1 MAKAFYLPSLS
12 PDFSLVMRV
21 ISYQQKNFRSA
32 IRKLDRRSQP
42 LEQVEKTVSEVIAA
56 VRTDGDK
63 ALLAFAEK
71 FDGVTFRN
79 GKAMRV
85 TDAELDAADKLV
97 DAKTKRAITTS
108 RKNVTAFAKL
118 SLRKNWTAKN
128 VQGAQV
134 GEVFQPFQRVGLY
147 VPGGTA
153 PLVSSATMTVALAAA
168 AGCPEIVV
176 CTPPQKDGMVNPA
189 LLHAL
194 RAAGATEI
202 YKVGGAQAIAAMA
215 IGTKTIAPVVKIYG
229 PGNSYVVEAKR
240 QTFGM
245 VAIDLLPGPSEI
257 VVMADDSARPEFI
270 AADLLAQAEHGRDS
284 EIGFITDSPALIE
297 AVEKEIEIQSATLS
311 RQGPLREVIADRC
324 WLVLVEKLEDGV
336 DIVNGFAPEHLSL
349 ISRNEKSLVPQ
360 IRTAGAIFLGNWSP
374 VAVGDFLAGPSHE
387 LPTGGA
393 GKSFPG
399 LTVDQFQ
406 RRTSIVKL
414 DRAAIAKSAPIVEAF
429 AAVEGLDAH
438 GNSATIRLK

>member
-1 MAKAFYLPSLS
+1 
-12 PDFSLVMRV
+12 MRV
-21 ISYQQKNFRSA
+21 ISHQQKNFA
-32 IRKLDRRSQP
+32 AALRKLDRRSQP
-42 LEQVEKTVSEVIAA
+42 LAHVEKTVSEVVEA
-56 VRTDGDK
+56 VRKEGDK
-63 ALLAFAEK
+63 ALLAYAEK
-71 FDGVTFRN
+71 FDGVKFRS

-85 TDAELDAADKLV
+85 TEAELDAADAAT
-97 DAKTKRAITTS
+97 DAKTKRAVAAS
-108 RKNVTAFAKL
+108 RKNVTEFAKK
-118 SLRKNWTAKN
+118 SLRRDWSGKNA
-128 VQGAQV
+128 QGAEV
-134 GEVFQPFQRVGLY
+134 GEVFQPFERVGLY

-153 PLVSSATMTVALAAA
+153 PLVSSANMTVALAKA

-176 CTPPQKDGMVNPA
+176 CTPPQKDGSVNPA

-194 RAAGATEI
+194 RSAGATEI

-215 IGTKTIAPVVKIYG
+215 IGTRTIAPVVKIYG

-240 QTFGM
+240 QMFGL

-257 VVMADDSARPEFI
+257 VVMADSSARPEFI
-270 AADLLAQAEHGRDS
+270 AADLLAQAEHGGDS
-284 EIGFITDSPALIE
+284 EIGFITDSPELIE
-297 AVEKEIEIQSATLS
+297 AVEKEIEEQSATLS
-311 RQGPLREVIADRC
+311 RQGPLRKVIEDRC

-336 DIVNGFAPEHLSL
+336 DIVNRFAPEHLSL
-349 ISRNEKSLVPQ
+349 VSRKEKSLVKQ

-414 DRAAIAKSAPIVEAF
+414 DRESIAKSVPIVEAF

-438 GNSATIRLK
+438 GNSASIRVRR

>member
-1 MAKAFYLPSLS
+1 
-12 PDFSLVMRV
+12 MRV
-21 ISYQQKNFRSA
+21 ISYQQKNFASA
-32 IRKLDRRSQP
+32 LKKLDRRSQP
-42 LEQVEKTVSEVIAA
+42 LERVEKTVTEVVGA
-56 VRTDGDK
+56 VRDQGDK
-63 ALLAFAEK
+63 ALLAYAEK
-71 FDGVTFRN
+71 FDGVKFRS
-79 GKAMRV
+79 GKALRV
-85 TDAELDAADKLV
+85 TEAELDAADAAT
-97 DAKTKRAITTS
+97 DAKTKRAIAAS
-108 RKNVTAFAKL
+108 RKNVTAFAKK
-118 SLRKNWTAKN
+118 SLRKNWSDRN
-128 VQGAQV
+128 PQGAEV
-134 GEVFQPFQRVGLY
+134 GEVFQPFERVGLY

-153 PLVSSATMTVALAAA
+153 PLVSSANMTVALAKA

-176 CTPPQKDGMVNPA
+176 CTPPQKDGSVNPA

-215 IGTKTIAPVVKIYG
+215 IGTRTIAPVVKVFG

-240 QTFGM
+240 QMFGL
-245 VAIDLLPGPSEI
+245 VAVDLLPGPSEI

-270 AADLLAQAEHGRDS
+270 AADLLAQAEHGGDS
-284 EIGFITDSPALIE
+284 EIGFVTDSPKLIE
-297 AVEKEIEIQSATLS
+297 AVEREIEIQSATLS
-311 RQGPLREVIADRC
+311 RQGPLRQVIEDRC
-324 WLVLVEKLEDGV
+324 WLVLVEKIEDGV

-349 ISRNEKSLVPQ
+349 VSRKEKSLAPK

-414 DRAAIAKSAPIVEAF
+414 DRESIAKSAPIVEAF
-429 AAVEGLDAH
+429 AKVEGLDAH
-438 GNSATIRLK
+438 GNSASIRVRR

>member
-1 MAKAFYLPSLS
+1 
-12 PDFSLVMRV
+12 MRV
-21 ISYQQKNFRSA
+21 ISYRQKNFRTA
-32 IRKLDRRSQP
+32 IRRLDRRSQA
-42 LEQVEKTVSEVIAA
+42 LDHVEKTVSEVCAA
-56 VRTDGDK
+56 VHKEGDK
-63 ALLAFAEK
+63 ALLAYAEK

-79 GKAMRV
+79 GKALRV
-85 TDAELDAADKLV
+85 TESELEAAESAT
-97 DAKTKRAITTS
+97 DAKTRRAIAAS
-108 RKNVTAFAKL
+108 RKNVTAFARK
-118 SLRKNWTAKN
+118 SLRKDWSGKN
-128 VQGAQV
+128 AQGAEV
-134 GEVFQPFQRVGLY
+134 GEVFQPFERVGLY

-153 PLVSSATMTVALAAA
+153 PLVSSANMTVALAAA

-176 CTPPQKDGMVNPA
+176 CTPPQKDGSVNPS

-215 IGTKTIAPVVKIYG
+215 IGTRTIAPVVKIYG

-240 QTFGM
+240 QMFGL

-257 VVMADDSARPEFI
+257 VVMADSSAKPEFI
-270 AADLLAQAEHGRDS
+270 AADLLAQAEHGPDS
-284 EIGFITDSPALIE
+284 EIGFVTDSEDLVE
-297 AVEKEIEIQSATLS
+297 AVEREIESQSATLS
-311 RQGPLREVIADRC
+311 RQGPLREVIRKRC

-336 DIVNGFAPEHLSL
+336 EIVNGFAPEHLSL
-349 ISRNEKSLVPQ
+349 VTRREKSLLPR
-360 IRTAGAIFLGNWSP
+360 IKTAGAIFLGHWSP

-414 DRAAIAKSAPIVEAF
+414 DREAIARSVPIVEAF

-438 GNSATIRLK
+438 GHSASIRVQGRKGK

>member
-1 MAKAFYLPSLS
+1 
-12 PDFSLVMRV
+12 MRV

-32 IRKLDRRSQP
+32 IRKLDRRAQP
-42 LEQVEKTVSEVIAA
+42 LAEVERTVSEVITA
-56 VRTDGDK
+56 VREEGDR

-71 FDGVTFRN
+71 FDGVKFRN
-79 GKAMRV
+79 GRALRV
-85 TDAELDAADKLV
+85 TDEELNAAEAATDAR
-97 DAKTKRAITTS
+97 TKRAIAAS
-108 RKNVTAFAKL
+108 RKNVTAFAKK
-118 SLRKNWTAKN
+118 SLRKNWSGKN
-128 VQGAQV
+128 PQGAEV
-134 GEVFQPFQRVGLY
+134 GEVFQPFERVGLY

-153 PLVSSATMTVALAAA
+153 PLVSSANMTVALAAA

-176 CTPPQKDGMVNPA
+176 CTPPGKDGSVNPA

-194 RAAGATEI
+194 KAAGATEI

-215 IGTKTIAPVVKIYG
+215 IGTRNIAPVVKVYG

-240 QTFGM
+240 QMFGL
-245 VAIDLLPGPSEI
+245 VAVDLLPGPSEI
-257 VVMADDSARPEFI
+257 VVLADDSARPEFI
-270 AADLLAQAEHGRDS
+270 AADLLAQAEHGGDS
-284 EIGFITDSPALIE
+284 EIGFITDSEKLIA
-297 AVEKEIEIQSATLS
+297 AVESEVESQSAELS
-311 RQGPLREVIADRC
+311 RQGPLREVIKKRC
-324 WLVLVEKLEDGV
+324 WLVLVERLEDGV

-349 ISRNEKSLVPQ
+349 VCRREKSLIPR
-360 IRTAGAIFLGNWSP
+360 IKTAGAIFLGNWSP

-414 DRAAIAKSAPIVEAF
+414 DRDAIAKSAPIVEAF
-429 AAVEGLDAH
+429 AEVEGLDAH
-438 GNSATIRLK
+438 GKSASIRVKRK

>member
-1 MAKAFYLPSLS
+1 
-12 PDFSLVMRV
+12 MRV
-21 ISYQQKNFRSA
+21 ISHQQKNFA
-32 IRKLDRRSQP
+32 AALRKLDRRSQP
-42 LEQVEKTVSEVIAA
+42 LAHVEKTVSEVVEA
-56 VRTDGDK
+56 VRKDGDK
-63 ALLAFAEK
+63 ALLAYAEK
-71 FDGVTFRN
+71 FDGVKFRN

-85 TDAELDAADKLV
+85 TEAELDAADAV
-97 DAKTKRAITTS
+97 IDAKTKRAIAAS
-108 RKNVTAFAKL
+108 RKNVTDFAKK
-118 SLRKNWTAKN
+118 SLRRDWSGKNA
-128 VQGAQV
+128 QGVEV
-134 GEVFQPFQRVGLY
+134 GEVFQPFERVGLY

-153 PLVSSATMTVALAAA
+153 PLVSSANMTVALAKA

-176 CTPPQKDGMVNPA
+176 CTPPQKDGRVNPA

-194 RAAGATEI
+194 RSAGATEI

-215 IGTKTIAPVVKIYG
+215 IGTRTIAPVVKIYG

-240 QTFGM
+240 QMFGL

-257 VVMADDSARPEFI
+257 VVMADSSARPEFI
-270 AADLLAQAEHGRDS
+270 AADLLAQAEHGGDS
-284 EIGFITDSPALIE
+284 EIGFITDSPELIE
-297 AVEKEIEIQSATLS
+297 AVEREIEEQSATLS
-311 RQGPLREVIADRC
+311 RQGPLRKVIEDRC
-324 WLVLVEKLEDGV
+324 WLVLVEQLEDGV
-336 DIVNGFAPEHLSL
+336 DIVNRFAPEHLSL
-349 ISRNEKSLVPQ
+349 VSRKEKSLVKQ

-406 RRTSIVKL
+406 RRTSIVRL
-414 DRAAIAKSAPIVEAF
+414 DRESIAKSVPIVEAF

-438 GNSATIRLK
+438 GNSASIRVRR